1 MIYYLYIF
9 FLFCFIATSLDFNIP
24 FKFELRYIVLF
35 PSFFICLLINIKSKK
50 KLFKKKI
57 KVFLIFFISGPLLS
71 LFFSNYPF
79 YSASIM
85 KFIALLIVIFCH
97 YTFIYKILIKKDVEK
112 FFRVSYILNN
122 FFIGLIL
129 LSIFGLIP
137 MSIHGIKSTIFGNP
151 NGLSFILAF
160 TITGT
165 LFYYLRTK
173 NPKYLFL
180 IIINTLFIF
189 IGSGRGTIVGL
200 FLSYFFNLIVN
211 GNLKIKKIF
220 LKYILIIPLLFLV
233 FQSSIIK
240 TYVIKYALEL
250 QFDEKVKIEDYEFF
264 ERLIATRVGNDFIT
278 PYIEQNKSNFYFG
291 QGFGVSV
298 DILTGEISDKSG
310 IEKGSS
316 IISIYNETGFI
327 GIILYIV
334 LVYKLITNINFSKK
348 ILNDKKLLYTIA
360 PVAIISFAMIIES
373 FVSSWLYSIM
383 GPGFNILMY
392 NIIGFYLLSNNE
404 GLLKN

>member
-1 MIYYLYIF
+1 
-9 FLFCFIATSLDFNIP
+9 
-24 FKFELRYIVLF
+24 
-35 PSFFICLLINIKSKK
+35 
-50 KLFKKKI
+50 
-57 KVFLIFFISGPLLS
+57 
-71 LFFSNYPF
+71 
-79 YSASIM
+79 
-85 KFIALLIVIFCH
+85 
-97 YTFIYKILIKKDVEK
+97 
-112 FFRVSYILNN
+112 
-122 FFIGLIL
+122 
-129 LSIFGLIP
+129 

-189 IGSGRGTIVGL
+189 IGSGRGTIVSL

-316 IISIYNETGFI
+316 FVSIYNETGFI